1 MQDWSHYGKGYV
13 RIKAYTQSPERF
25 LNLCAYHK
33 IKVWNLVNK
42 NDIYEMNLSIQDFFR
57 LKSICKKTGT
67 IIQITGK
74 YGLPFFFY
82 RNKKRKAFFI
92 GIFLSFFILFFLS
105 GYIWNI
111 HVEGNVHNSTQSIL
125 GYLERIDVHHGAS
138 KKKLDCALIAEKLRG
153 EFPNITWVSAKITG
167 SRLLLEIKENDNI
180 YKEKIPEKGAYDL
193 IADKTGKIVSMV
205 TRKGTPLKKTGELC
219 KKGEILVSGRLDI
232 LNDSKEIEKYEYT
245 DADADIYVEY
255 PLEYYQQFSMTY
267 QKPIYTGKQ
276 KKGYLL
282 QVGDYYFDFKRKPP
296 WETFDTTTN
305 LKQLYLTENFKL
317 PIFYGSSTDY
327 EYQTGEFVYT
337 EKEAREKVE
346 SHLSILLKSLE
357 EKGVQISENHVKI
370 NIQKNVCTA
379 SGTLLAVEKAGK
391 KAPTDILPQ
400 QTERNFDINE

>member
-1 MQDWSHYGKGYV
+1 M
-13 RIKAYTQSPERF
+13 
-25 LNLCAYHK
+25 
-33 IKVWNLVNK
+33 
-42 NDIYEMNLSIQDFFR
+42 
-57 LKSICKKTGT
+57 
-67 IIQITGK
+67 
-74 YGLPFFFY
+74 
-82 RNKKRKAFFI
+82 
-92 GIFLSFFILFFLS
+92 
-105 GYIWNI
+105 
-111 HVEGNVHNSTQSIL
+111 EGNVHNSTQSIL
-125 GYLERIDVHHGAS
+125 GYLEKIDVHHGAS

-153 EFPNITWVSAKITG
+153 EFPNITWFSAKITG
-167 SRLLLEIKENDNI
+167 SHLLLEIKENDNI

-205 TRKGTPLKKTGELC
+205 TRKGTSLKKTGELC